1 VIIILLTLAIGLMLT
16 LMMLPFGYMA
26 PEWILLINI
35 YWAIALPSN
44 TKMLLVFVSGFLV
57 DIVLGHPLGIS
68 SLSYVIFI
76 YIILSLYNSLRYMT
90 VPQQM
95 IMLFFLLMVK
105 QHFFIWTFYM
115 FGLDINY
122 QTLIIG
128 SFSTAALWPLI
139 YFSLRYARRKW
150 VVNEGI

>member
-1 VIIILLTLAIGLMLT
+1 MLIILLTLLIGLMLT
-16 LMMLPFGYMA
+16 LMMLPLGYIA

-44 TKMLLVFVSGFLV
+44 TKMLLAFVSGFFV

-95 IMLFFLLMVK
+95 IVLFLLLIVK
-105 QHFFIWTFYM
+105 QHFYIWTFYM
-115 FGLDINY
+115 FGLNIDY
-122 QTLIIG
+122 LTLII
-128 SFSTAALWPLI
+128 STLTTAVLWPFI
-139 YFSLRYARRKW
+139 YFSLRFARRKW
-150 VVNEGI
+150 VVNEG

>member
-1 VIIILLTLAIGLMLT
+1 MLIILLTLVVGLMLI
-16 LMMLPFGYMA
+16 LMMLPLGYIA

-44 TKMLLVFVSGFLV
+44 TKMLMAFVSGFIV
-57 DIVLGHPLGIS
+57 DIVLGQPLGIS

-76 YIILSLYNSLRYMT
+76 YIILALYNSLRYMT

-95 IMLFFLLMVK
+95 IMLFFLLIVK

-115 FGLDINY
+115 FGLDIDY
-122 QTLIIG
+122 QTLIIS
-128 SFSTAALWPLI
+128 SFVTAALWPLI

-150 VVNEGI
+150 VVNEG

>member
-1 VIIILLTLAIGLMLT
+1 MLIIILTLFLGLMLS
-16 LMMLPFGYMA
+16 LIMLPLGYMA

-35 YWAIALPSN
+35 YWAMALPSN
-44 TKMLLVFVSGFLV
+44 KKMIMAFLSGFFV
-57 DIVLGHPLGIS
+57 DIVFGQPLGIS

-76 YIILSLYNSLRYMT
+76 YLILSLYNSLRYMT

-95 IMLFFLLMVK
+95 VVIFFLLFVK

-115 FGLDINY
+115 FGLNIDY

-128 SFSTAALWPLI
+128 SLTTAALWPLI
-139 YFSLRYARRKW
+139 YFSLRFARRKW
-150 VVNEGI
+150 IINES

>member
-1 VIIILLTLAIGLMLT
+1 MLIILLTLFLGLMLT
-16 LMMLPFGYMA
+16 LMMLPLGYIA

-35 YWAIALPSN
+35 YWAVALPSN
-44 TKMLLVFVSGFLV
+44 SKMLLAFVSGFFV

-68 SLSYVIFI
+68 SLSFVIFI

-95 IMLFFLLMVK
+95 IVLFILLIVK

-115 FGLDINY
+115 FGLEIDY
-122 QTLIIG
+122 QTLIIS
-128 SFSTAALWPLI
+128 SFVTAALWPLI

-150 VVNEGI
+150 VVNEG

>member
-1 VIIILLTLAIGLMLT
+1 
-16 LMMLPFGYMA
+16 MLPLGYIA

-35 YWAIALPSN
+35 YWALALPSN
-44 TKMLLVFVSGFLV
+44 TKMLLAFVSGLFV
-57 DIVLGHPLGIS
+57 DLVLGHPLGIS
-68 SLSYVIFI
+68 SLSFVILV

-95 IMLFFLLMVK
+95 IVLFILLIVK

-115 FGLDINY
+115 FGLDIDY
-122 QTLIIG
+122 QTLIIS
-128 SFSTAALWPLI
+128 SFVTAALWPLI

-150 VVNEGI
+150 VVNEG

>member
-1 VIIILLTLAIGLMLT
+1 MLIILLTLFLGLMLT
-16 LMMLPFGYMA
+16 IMMLPLGYIA

-35 YWAIALPSN
+35 YWALALPSN
-44 TKMLLVFVSGFLV
+44 TKMLLAFVSGLFV

-68 SLSYVIFI
+68 SLSFVIFV

-95 IMLFFLLMVK
+95 IVLFILLIVK

-115 FGLDINY
+115 FGLDIDY
-122 QTLIIG
+122 QTLILS
-128 SFSTAALWPLI
+128 SFVTAALWPLI

-150 VVNEGI
+150 VVNEG

>member
-1 VIIILLTLAIGLMLT
+1 MLIILLTLAIGLILT
-16 LMMLPFGYMA
+16 LMMLPAGYMA

-44 TKMLLVFVSGFLV
+44 TKMLLAFVSGFFV
-57 DIVLGHPLGIS
+57 DIVLGQPLGIS

-95 IMLFFLLMVK
+95 IMLFLLLIVK
-105 QHFFIWTFYM
+105 QHFYIWTFYM
-115 FGLDINY
+115 FGLNIDY
-122 QTLIIG
+122 QTLIL
-128 SFSTAALWPLI
+128 STLTTAVLWPFI
-139 YFSLRYARRKW
+139 YFSLRFARRKW
-150 VVNEGI
+150 VINEG

>member
-1 VIIILLTLAIGLMLT
+1 MLT
-16 LMMLPFGYMA
+16 LMMLPLGYMA

-44 TKMLLVFVSGFLV
+44 TKMLWVFVSGFLV

-95 IMLFFLLMVK
+95 IMLFFLLIVK

-115 FGLDINY
+115 FGLDIDY
-122 QTLIIG
+122 QTLIIS
-128 SFSTAALWPLI
+128 SFTTAALWPLI
-139 YFSLRYARRKW
+139 YFSLRLVRRKW
-150 VVNEGI
+150 VINAG